1 MENMLSGK
9 RILVFSPHADDGEIG
24 CGATIAKK
32 LAEGHKVYWVVFSN
46 YRLADKSYDIVKE
59 ELIES
64 MMTLGVVSWKLLTFM
79 DTQFEPAMGKVRQT
93 IYDIISNYRPDVIY
107 VPVESSGHEDHRAVA
122 IATKDVVNRR
132 NITVLGY
139 PILGDEFNPNEFE
152 PLDKEHVD
160 KKMDAI
166 MCYKSQKKTR
176 VWFNRRNM
184 MTTVTAWAS
193 RTSYQYVEAFEVIKR
208 VNE

>member
-1 MENMLSGK
+1 MLNGK
-9 RILVFSPHADDGEIG
+9 RILVLSPHADDAEIG
-24 CGATIAKK
+24 CGGTIIKR
-32 LAEGHKVYWVVFSN
+32 LTEGYEVKWITFSG
-46 YRLADKSYDIVKE
+46 YRLTNKGHDDVTKE
-59 ELIES
+59 FKEAME
-64 MMTLGVVSWKLLTFM
+64 TLGVTDYILLYFK
-79 DTQFEPAMGKVRQT
+79 DTRLEGSIRDIRQL
-93 IYDIISNYRPDVIY
+93 IYDVIGEYKPDVVY
-107 VPVESSGHEDHRAVA
+107 VPVVTSGHEDHRAVT
-122 IATKDVVNRR
+122 IATKDVINRR

-139 PILGDEFNPNEFE
+139 PILGDDFNPNEFE
-152 PLDKEHVD
+152 PLEKEYVD

-176 VWFNRRNM
+176 AWFNRRNM

>member
-1 MENMLSGK
+1 MLNGK
-9 RILVFSPHADDGEIG
+9 ILVLSPHADDGEIG
-24 CGATIAKK
+24 CGGTIAKK
-32 LAEGHKVYWVVFSN
+32 LALGHKVYWIVFSN
-46 YRLADKSYDIVKE
+46 YRLSDKSYDIVKE

-64 MMTLGVVSWKLLTFM
+64 MMALGVVSWKLLDFV
-79 DTQFEPAMGKVRQT
+79 DTQFESSMRKVRQT
-93 IYDIISNYRPDVIY
+93 IYGIIANYKPDIIY
-107 VPVESSGHEDHRAVA
+107 VPVESSGHEDHRAVT
-122 IATKDVVNRR
+122 IATKDVVNRK

-139 PILGDEFNPNEFE
+139 PILGDDFSPNEFE
-152 PLDKEHVD
+152 PLDTEYVD

-166 MCYKSQKKTR
+166 MCYKSQEKAR